1 MNIKT
6 KYQYSYFIYPFVVE
20 DNKYEKYILKLLKNA
35 KCKIKVFER
44 EKDADLYSYFLP
56 KIRSTLFWTMDM
68 NKEKIEKLNKLDV
81 NMQAKVVASYPC
93 TMFEYDIE
101 NDIQG
106 KVSTKDIIY
115 FSISKIEVICFNTGV
130 CFLLIKTI
138 LDEGAMFEDLLNFNY
153 KFREVNSSAY
163 DLKKYENIKIQ
174 ESRLEDIK
182 SIKTIIKEIV
192 GENKTAKDINIEE
205 ERFITYS
212 YACVGQEYW
221 QDEKTLKLLEKE
233 FYKFAGV
240 YNEKHKADFENLVT
254 GTMKIYEKTKSEIYG
269 FTRIGTVLLTSD
281 IGTENYTTLPHQF
294 ERQFFYTYIL
304 ELYKKILLNK
314 INSEFSKLDKFTKA
328 QENYIKFAKDLWI
341 EEITNNNTGIML
353 TKNWR
358 ELAKSDEIF
367 IKLKNKYD
375 VIYKNST
382 LVKSEKQVNWILA
395 ILVVMLI
402 VNVIGILIKNK
413 M

>member
-1 MNIKT
+1 MNLKT

-93 TMFEYDIE
+93 TMFDYDIE

-115 FSISKIEVICFNTGV
+115 FNISKIEVICFNTGV
-130 CFLLIKTI
+130 CFLVIKTI

-212 YACVGQEYW
+212 YACVGQEDW

-254 GTMKIYEKTKSEIYG
+254 GTMKMHEKTKSEIYG

>member
-1 MNIKT
+1 MNLKT

-115 FSISKIEVICFNTGV
+115 FNISKIEVICFNTGV
-130 CFLLIKTI
+130 CFLVIKTI

-182 SIKTIIKEIV
+182 SIKTIIK
-192 GENKTAKDINIEE
+192 KRK
-205 ERFITYS
+205 
-212 YACVGQEYW
+212 
-221 QDEKTLKLLEKE
+221 DEKERDAHGLPDSPSDDGLLC
-233 FYKFAGV
+233 
-240 YNEKHKADFENLVT
+240 
-254 GTMKIYEKTKSEIYG
+254 
-269 FTRIGTVLLTSD
+269 LTQGRGLFRRHDS
-281 IGTENYTTLPHQF
+281 G
-294 ERQFFYTYIL
+294 
-304 ELYKKILLNK
+304 
-314 INSEFSKLDKFTKA
+314 S
-328 QENYIKFAKDLWI
+328 
-341 EEITNNNTGIML
+341 GISL
-353 TKNWR
+353 
-358 ELAKSDEIF
+358 
-367 IKLKNKYD
+367 
-375 VIYKNST
+375 
-382 LVKSEKQVNWILA
+382 
-395 ILVVMLI
+395 
-402 VNVIGILIKNK
+402 
-413 M
+413 

>member
-1 MNIKT
+1 M
-6 KYQYSYFIYPFVVE
+6 
-20 DNKYEKYILKLLKNA
+20 
-35 KCKIKVFER
+35 
-44 EKDADLYSYFLP
+44 
-56 KIRSTLFWTMDM
+56 
-68 NKEKIEKLNKLDV
+68 
-81 NMQAKVVASYPC
+81 
-93 TMFEYDIE
+93 
-101 NDIQG
+101 
-106 KVSTKDIIY
+106 
-115 FSISKIEVICFNTGV
+115 
-130 CFLLIKTI
+130 
-138 LDEGAMFEDLLNFNY
+138 
-153 KFREVNSSAY
+153 
-163 DLKKYENIKIQ
+163 
-174 ESRLEDIK
+174 
-182 SIKTIIKEIV
+182 
-192 GENKTAKDINIEE
+192 
-205 ERFITYS
+205 
-212 YACVGQEYW
+212 
-221 QDEKTLKLLEKE
+221 
-233 FYKFAGV
+233 

-254 GTMKIYEKTKSEIYG
+254 GTMKMYEKTKSEIYG
-269 FTRIGTVLLTSD
+269 FTRMGTVLLTSD

>member
-1 MNIKT
+1 MNLKT

-93 TMFEYDIE
+93 AMFEYDIE

-115 FSISKIEVICFNTGV
+115 FNISKIEVICFNTGV
-130 CFLLIKTI
+130 CFLVIKTI

-221 QDEKTLKLLEKE
+221 QYEKTLKLLEKE

-254 GTMKIYEKTKSEIYG
+254 GTMKMYEKTKSEIYG